1 MMFKRAADKPNSL
14 IILFLK
20 SHTIQLSFQSS
31 THPAQGLYSM
41 SAKFSC
47 PHYILLHYTG
57 LNPKACHTVQSR
69 QKLNINPSR
78 AILDGELIWSYLH
91 LPVPEKAEIAKKI
104 GAKVDDIIEELMELD
119 RMTAHF

>member
-1 MMFKRAADKPNSL
+1 MRAGIAL
-14 IILFLK
+14 
-20 SHTIQLSFQSS
+20 QSKIS
-31 THPAQGLYSM
+31 Y
-41 SAKFSC
+41 
-47 PHYILLHYTG
+47 PHFTLLPLPG

-69 QKLNINPSR
+69 QKLNINPAR
-78 AILDGELIWSYLH
+78 AILDGELIWSFLH